1 MIIRDVNEND
11 FDIMKKL
18 IGQLS
23 IVSDYSKE
31 QFKNFLDKNNK
42 KIFIFEMNDN
52 IIGTGSLI
60 LESKISH
67 DFKNVAHLEDIVVDK
82 NFRGK
87 GYGKY
92 IINYLINY
100 AKNNNCYKVILNT
113 DENNLKF
120 YKKCGLKKTNIE
132 MGIYF

>member
-1 MIIRDVNEND
+1 MIIRYVNEND
-11 FDIMKKL
+11 FDVMKKL

-42 KIFIFEMNDN
+42 KIFIFEMNNN

-60 LESKISH
+60 FESKISH
-67 DFKNVAHLEDIVVDK
+67 DFKNVAHLEDIIVDK

>member
-11 FDIMKKL
+11 FNIMKKL

-23 IVSDYSKE
+23 VVSDYSKE

-42 KIFIFEMNDN
+42 KIFIFEMNNN

-92 IINYLINY
+92 IINYLIQY
-100 AKNNNCYKVILNT
+100 AKKNNCYKVILNT
-113 DENNLKF
+113 DEKNLKF
-120 YKKCGLKKTNIE
+120 YEKCGFKKTNLE